1 MNIDTDITTNQK
13 VSKQIYETTIIE
25 SPCSKYIH
33 KHIPK
38 HEEHTEIDKSFSEM
52 KKHAWKN
59 WNMS

>member
-52 KKHAWKN
+52 KKHA
-59 WNMS
+59 